1 MKKYELTQEQINQL
15 AEKKHA
21 KELLKEFIP
30 EAFEKQLEVGKVY
43 KYQSLEEGKFM
54 FKFNRFG
61 VDNYGFNT
69 IGEWSNNLGVW
80 ENKVNLYE
88 EATEVEWLIA
98 LKEEAKRR
106 GFNNIGDLKIKNTY
120 GCIKNGYRT
129 INNDFY
135 YDYISNTFQLDGA
148 IIFEDGIWAE
158 IIEDI
163 PTQEEIDR
171 VINYLKNK

>member
-1 MKKYELTQEQINQL
+1 MKTYELTQEQINQL

-88 EATEVEWLIA
+88 EATEEEWLIA

-106 GFNNIGDLKIKNTY
+106 GFKKGVKCKFGAVEHIRTLKTNELKFVKNT
-120 GCIKNGYRT
+120 C
-129 INNDFY
+129 F
-135 YDYISNTFQLDGA
+135 
-148 IIFEDGIWAE
+148 
-158 IIEDI
+158 
-163 PTQEEIDR
+163 
-171 VINYLKNK
+171 